1 MYWFLVPMAVGF
13 ACNWASAFTRFLQ
26 EKLGERRGQR
36 AGFVLRN
43 ILGIPLWVAGI
54 LMACRQPA
62 PLLFVPGRAVML
74 FSWLLLLLGTVSML
88 FGLARLR
95 MRAYRPT
102 TNDTLVRGGIFR
114 FIRHPI
120 YSGLLIDFTALLL
133 QRPARPVIL
142 ACFLGWFYV
151 QVQARLEEID
161 LKKRIP
167 GYDVYMET
175 VPRFFP
181 RLRRRKN

>member
-1 MYWFLVPMAVGF
+1 MYWFLVPMAAGF
-13 ACNWASAFTRFLQ
+13 ACNWASAFTRL
-26 EKLGERRGQR
+26 LHERLKEPWGQR
-36 AGFVLRN
+36 TGFVLRN
-43 ILGIPLWVAGI
+43 VLGIPLWVAGI

-62 PLLFVPGRAVML
+62 PLIFVPGRTVIL
-74 FSWLLLLLGTVSML
+74 VSWLLLLLGTVAML

-102 TNDTLVRGGIFR
+102 RRDTLVSDGIFR

-120 YSGLLIDFTALLL
+120 YSGLLADFVALAL
-133 QRPARPVIL
+133 QRPARPVLL

-167 GYDVYMET
+167 GYDDYMEI

-181 RLRRRKN
+181 GLRSGKH